1 MAVSLAEVRFGTSAA
16 PPRILVYGIEGVGKS
31 TFASRFPKP
40 VFIQTEDGLDNID
53 CAKFPVAR
61 TFDDVVG
68 ALDAL
73 IREEHDYSTIVIDSL
88 DWLET
93 LIWKM
98 LCDRESVESIEQVGG
113 GYAKGYV
120 QALTHWRRVVEK
132 LQTLRLDKGCAIVM
146 TAHAKVESHD
156 DPETAKFQR
165 FAPQLHRKAY
175 SLLAQWVDVVFF
187 ATRSIGAAR
196 GEGGGGDR
204 VLRALGTSQYAAKR
218 RYGIADELTM
228 DASVVLRAIR
238 DYQTRITAEDND
250 AD

>member
-1 MAVSLAEVRFGTSAA
+1 MTVSLADVQSGTRAA
-16 PPRILVYGIEGVGKS
+16 PPRILVYGIEGIGKS

-40 VFIQTEDGLDNID
+40 VFIRAEDGLDNIY
-53 CAKFPVAR
+53 CKSFPVAR
-61 TFDDVVG
+61 KFESVVG

-73 IREEHDYSTIVIDSL
+73 IREKHDYSTVVIDSL
-88 DWLET
+88 DWLEA
-93 LIWKM
+93 LIWEM
-98 LCDRESVESIEQVGG
+98 LCEREGVESIEQVGG

-132 LQTLRLDKGCAIVM
+132 LQTLRLDKGCSIVL
-146 TAHAKVESHD
+146 TAHAKIEFHD
-156 DPETAKFQR
+156 DPETKFQR

-204 VLRALGTSQYAAKR
+204 VLRSLGTSQFAAKR
-218 RYGIADELTM
+218 RYGIADELPM
-228 DASVVLRAIR
+228 DADVVLRAIC
-238 DYQTRITAEDND
+238 DYQAGL
-250 AD
+250 AKG